1 MTEVKPPDVRQINRR
16 EFLAKAPLAAGAVA
30 AALVPPLEAPVNPAA
45 YPAIS
50 NENGVFRETKERV
63 VGDGFTNPSWLTD
76 KDGNNYL
83 FGLEGGKLIY
93 YKNSNKEYSEVDS
106 ADKYCAA
113 LNPTGQIEI
122 LFSKKGK
129 DNFSNLHWGVMNNGI
144 ANISNLEAGTPAEE
158 FDKLSLA
165 FGETT
170 DNDGKI
176 YQIRAYSAIKK
187 YHGSP
192 HGVSIGFQSEIASS
206 SPTPDS
212 PWLEYQYDITDMEKL
227 QDVRLVISGNSLG
240 LIIQAVN
247 TSRRGED
254 NHAGNIWFVP
264 GRLFPDA
271 IIFSGIGFGV
281 NSKLDKFDG
290 LFDVQAEPFARI
302 NGFTLIRCVL
312 SNDMGREYYFKY
324 DLANQQKFLEILNS
338 YLLELQI
345 SERISKPSEEQREH
359 PLQDHLTIGWFDSR
373 MVPPPHEYS
382 IPAASVYNGKHFAVM
397 ASIDKGE
404 ILVYKK
410 YPDNDNYPN
419 NIYRTEN
426 EFRFPLPKNIEEL
439 KIQQE
444 KDEVWAVY
452 ICRDESGK
460 KKAVKVSLLK
470 DQMNYTPLLLAENE
484 NEQLSV

>member
-1 MTEVKPPDVRQINRR
+1 MTEVKPPDVRQISRR

-187 YHGSP
+187 YRGLP
-192 HGVSIGFQSEIASS
+192 HGVSIGFQSESAIPSDNEN
-206 SPTPDS
+206 PTHAS

-324 DLANQQKFLEILNS
+324 DLANQQKF
-338 YLLELQI
+338 
-345 SERISKPSEEQREH
+345 
-359 PLQDHLTIGWFDSR
+359 
-373 MVPPPHEYS
+373 
-382 IPAASVYNGKHFAVM
+382 
-397 ASIDKGE
+397 
-404 ILVYKK
+404 
-410 YPDNDNYPN
+410 
-419 NIYRTEN
+419 
-426 EFRFPLPKNIEEL
+426 
-439 KIQQE
+439 
-444 KDEVWAVY
+444 
-452 ICRDESGK
+452 
-460 KKAVKVSLLK
+460 
-470 DQMNYTPLLLAENE
+470 
-484 NEQLSV
+484 